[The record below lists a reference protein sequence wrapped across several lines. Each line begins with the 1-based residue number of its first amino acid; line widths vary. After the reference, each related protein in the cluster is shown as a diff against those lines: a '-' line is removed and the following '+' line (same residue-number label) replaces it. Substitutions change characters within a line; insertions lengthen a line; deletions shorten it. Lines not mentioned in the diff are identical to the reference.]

1 MRFKFDFGPG
11 SILLPMFVI
20 LFFLKVFSV
29 INWSW
34 WVVFM
39 PIFVMVGFFLIGTL
53 LYLLAIVIILTSR
66 K

>member
-11 SILLPMFVI
+11 SLLLPMFVI